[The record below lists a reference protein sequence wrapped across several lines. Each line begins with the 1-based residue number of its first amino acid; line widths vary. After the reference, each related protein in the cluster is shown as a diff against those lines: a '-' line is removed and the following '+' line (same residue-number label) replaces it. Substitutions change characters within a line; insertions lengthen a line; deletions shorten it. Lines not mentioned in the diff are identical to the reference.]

1 MVSNCLNPE
10 SGVIQGQG
18 NIGLVH
24 EHLAKE
30 VAVGLG
36 SGWVCLY
43 VKGKLIGKL
52 IAISRN

>member
-1 MVSNCLNPE
+1 MVSNCLNPD

-52 IAISRN
+52 IAISRY